1 MYLLTIIMMTV
12 TLPLILVLAGIGRKQ
27 HPYGVILQSIM
38 MLFLS
43 MTLLFAFAWSAGE
56 PLAVSI
62 MKDVELSVDQLVR
75 MDSFL
80 EMTGLAG
87 MEEGEART
95 ALLQLYG
102 TLVNMLPSAV
112 VSWGI
117 LLSYLYYWVISRLRN
132 KMGKETLLL
141 PPFSLFTLP
150 RKAIYGSLL
159 IYALSWLAAAAGWV
173 AQDTLLLNVRAMIEF
188 VFAIQGLA
196 VVFFTMKMKKVPGFL
211 IVLIGGAL
219 FLSGLGR
226 IFLSLLGFFDLLT
239 GLRQKLQNR

>member
-43 MTLLFAFAWSAGE
+43 MTLLFAFAWSTGE

-159 IYALSWLAAAAGWV
+159 IYALSWLAATAGWV

>member
-1 MYLLTIIMMTV
+1 MYLLTIIMMTI
-12 TLPLILVLAGIGRKQ
+12 TLPLILVLAGIRRRQ
-27 HPYGVILQSIM
+27 HPYGVILQSVM

-43 MTLLFAFAWSAGE
+43 MIILFAFAWSTGE

-80 EMTGLAG
+80 EMTGLSGA
-87 MEEGEART
+87 EEGEART

-102 TLVNMLPSAV
+102 TLVNMLPSAMI
-112 VSWGI
+112 SWGI
-117 LLSYLYYWVISRLRN
+117 LLSYLYYALISRLRN
-132 KMGKETLLL
+132 KLGKETPLL
-141 PPFSLFTLP
+141 PPFSLFSLP
-150 RKAIYGSLL
+150 RKAIYGSIL
-159 IYALSWLAAAAGWV
+159 IYALSWLAATAGWV
-173 AQDTLLLNVRAMIEF
+173 AQDALLLNVRAMIEF

-196 VVFFTMKMKKVPGFL
+196 VVFFTLKMKKIPVFL

-239 GLRQKLQNR
+239 GLRQKLQNS